1 VALNLALNILYIFTY
16 FQQNRHLI
24 AQTAMF
30 RKIIKQYFCLLFLIT
45 TCVATLSADIASFE
59 GYATIRTP
67 DKVIQ
72 TKGMNNHFV
81 RLSNLTPDT
90 KYFFKINDSQ
100 GSSKVYSFQTAPA
113 SPYTRLSVIAGG
125 DSRNHRAGRINANK
139 LVGKLRP
146 HFVMFG
152 GDMTG
157 GDNETNP
164 HYCYQR

>member
-1 VALNLALNILYIFTY
+1 
-16 FQQNRHLI
+16 
-24 AQTAMF
+24 
-30 RKIIKQYFCLLFLIT
+30 
-45 TCVATLSADIASFE
+45 
-59 GYATIRTP
+59 
-67 DKVIQ
+67 
-72 TKGMNNHFV
+72 MNNHFV

-157 GDNETNP
+157 GDNAITPEGRLTPIIVTRGN
-164 HYCYQR
+164 HEYSNKTLIDLFDAKGIDLFYGFTFGTDLLRVYTLVENSNNGSQRI